1 MSKLA
6 LLGGKKVREKPFINN
21 AIIGE
26 EERKRVNDVL
36 DSGMLSGFVA
46 QAGDNFLGGKY
57 VKEFE
62 SLIREYFDVGYAVS
76 VNSATAALHIAVGAC
91 GVGPGDEVIVTPYSM
106 CASATCVIMQNAVPV
121 FVDIE
126 EDSFCIDPKKME
138 EAITPRTRAI
148 VVVHLF
154 GRPANMDEIIRIAR
168 DNNLYVIEDSAQS
181 PGSIHKGKLAGT
193 IGDIGVFSLN
203 QHKTISCGEGG
214 FAVTSDKDLALKMQL
229 IRNHGEVIV
238 GDMKAED
245 IENIVGFNYRMTELE
260 AAVAIEQFK
269 KLDFLNDHRIELAD
283 YLTEKLLM
291 FNDLILPQIDQ
302 ADKHVYFVYPMRIK
316 VGIAGISR
324 DIIVKALQAEGIPF
338 GGGYVKPI
346 YLEPLYQKRIAYGKN
361 GCPFTCGFYKG
372 EVNYNKGICPVA
384 EAMHEKELM
393 LTPVCKYPHTKDD
406 MDDVV
411 EAFKKVFDNLEG
423 LKSLAQ

>member
-1 MSKLA
+1 M
-6 LLGGKKVREKPFINN
+6 LGGEKVRRKPFVNH
-21 AIIGE
+21 AIMGE
-26 EERKRVNDVL
+26 KEIERVSDVIK
-36 DSGMLSGFVA
+36 SGILSGFVA
-46 QAGDNFLGGKY
+46 QVGDNFLGGKF

-62 SLIREYFDVGYAVS
+62 SLVREYFDVGYAVS
-76 VNSATAALHIAVGAC
+76 VNSATAGLHIAVGAC

-106 CASATCVIMQNAVPV
+106 CASATCIIMQNAIPV

-126 EDSFCIDPKKME
+126 ENSFCIDPKKME

-154 GRPANMDEIIRIAR
+154 GRPANMDEIIMIAR

-181 PGSIHKGKLAGT
+181 PGSIHNGKLAGT

-269 KLDFLNDHRIELAD
+269 KLDFMNDHRIELAE
-283 YLTEKLLM
+283 YLTERLLM
-291 FNDLILPQIDQ
+291 FDDLILPQIDH
-302 ADKHVYFVYPMRIK
+302 ADKHVYFVYPIRIK
-316 VGIAGISR
+316 VDILGVSR

-346 YLEPLYQKRIAYGKN
+346 YLEPLYQKKIAYGRD
-361 GCPFTCGFYKG
+361 GCPFTCKFFNG
-372 EVNYNKGICPVA
+372 EVDYHKGICPVA
-384 EAMHEKELM
+384 EEMYEKELM
-393 LTPVCKYPHTKDD
+393 LTPVCKYPHSKADID
-406 MDDVV
+406 SVV
-411 EAFKKVFDNLEG
+411 EGFEKVFDNLEA
-423 LKSLAQ
+423 LKDFAE

>member
-6 LLGGKKVREKPFINN
+6 LLGGKKVREKPFVNN
-21 AIIGE
+21 AIIGK

-154 GRPANMDEIIRIAR
+154 GRPANMDEIIMIAR
-168 DNNLYVIEDSAQS
+168 DNNL
-181 PGSIHKGKLAGT
+181 
-193 IGDIGVFSLN
+193 
-203 QHKTISCGEGG
+203 
-214 FAVTSDKDLALKMQL
+214 
-229 IRNHGEVIV
+229 
-238 GDMKAED
+238 
-245 IENIVGFNYRMTELE
+245 
-260 AAVAIEQFK
+260 
-269 KLDFLNDHRIELAD
+269 
-283 YLTEKLLM
+283 
-291 FNDLILPQIDQ
+291 
-302 ADKHVYFVYPMRIK
+302 
-316 VGIAGISR
+316 
-324 DIIVKALQAEGIPF
+324 
-338 GGGYVKPI
+338 
-346 YLEPLYQKRIAYGKN
+346 
-361 GCPFTCGFYKG
+361 
-372 EVNYNKGICPVA
+372 
-384 EAMHEKELM
+384 
-393 LTPVCKYPHTKDD
+393 
-406 MDDVV
+406 
-411 EAFKKVFDNLEG
+411 
-423 LKSLAQ
+423 